1 VDGRIPELKRVIAGY
16 GNNIAMGVDLE
27 DALERIFRGTP
38 GSPADALTRTA
49 AAPQTA
55 GALPAPGADTPPA
68 SPAARAQRHYD
79 ALREAAAAGDWAR
92 FGQELDAL
100 GESLRALEQQ

>member
-1 VDGRIPELKRVIAGY
+1 
-16 GNNIAMGVDLE
+16 M
-27 DALERIFRGTP
+27 
-38 GSPADALTRTA
+38 
-49 AAPQTA
+49 
-55 GALPAPGADTPPA
+55 PPA

-79 ALREAAAAGDWAR
+79 ALREAAAAGDWTR